1 MFAKYNFI
9 SSFRHDKRTPKRK
22 RVHVP
27 HSKRP
32 KEFVDHRNSKERQR
46 VGEMADAFDALTSVL
61 PKSDDN
67 VKPARIDILR
77 GAINYIHELES
88 KLIDENKYMI
98 GESNNRKLETQ
109 DRVWID
115 NTLKATASVNVT
127 GLEGQITHD
136 RKFFTDY
143 SEVSSSEHRS
153 VYCAAEP
160 LEYAF
165 PSTGDTIWNDSM
177 HILESPPSSNLEFP
191 PIPEEQ
197 SVHELESFRGISQ
210 EHYSHMDMMYESRV
224 CTFSEICMDSSN
236 VETRQRLADITNTV
250 YNMRGHRYSCT
261 YGPACEISKPMVSY
275 LPSFDAHY
283 PSQESEM
290 GIRDAPSG
298 LSNLLEDNNTGF
310 YSIF

>member
-1 MFAKYNFI
+1 MFARYNSI
-9 SSFRHDKRTPKRK
+9 SSFRHDKRKPKRK

-67 VKPARIDILR
+67 VKPARVDILR
-77 GAINYIHELES
+77 GAIDYIHELES

-115 NTLKATASVNVT
+115 NTFKATASVNVT

-143 SEVSSSEHRS
+143 SEVSSSEHGS
-153 VYCAAEP
+153 VYCAVEP

-177 HILESPPSSNLEFP
+177 HSLESPPSSNLEFP

-197 SVHELESFRGISQ
+197 SVHELEPFRGLSQ
-210 EHYSHMDMMYESRV
+210 DHYSHMDMVYESSV
-224 CTFSEICMDSSN
+224 CTFSEIHMNSSN
-236 VETRQRLADITNTV
+236 LETRQRLVDITNTV
-250 YNMRGHRYSCT
+250 CNTRGYHNSCT
-261 YGPACEISKPMVSY
+261 YGPACEISKPMVSD
-275 LPSFDAHY
+275 LSSFDVHY
-283 PSQESEM
+283 PGQERGM
-290 GIRDAPSG
+290 GVYCGPSG
-298 LSNLLEDNNTGF
+298 PSHQNNSTGF